1 MHKHIFI
8 ISALAICLLSCS
20 SPEQDDLLIPEPQQ
34 GSISFG
40 GNSGSWQDAP
50 TSRAGETGLETIA
63 KSFRVWGYKNT
74 GGNKTDGFTEPQK
87 VMDGYIVNWNQP
99 AAGSTGNWEY
109 SGIKNTN
116 LNNATQTVKYW
127 DYSATC
133 YRYFAFS
140 PEGANV
146 TTTLLQEGGNST
158 NQAGTTSE
166 EGSTNQARTTSEEGS
181 SSQAGTTSEEG
192 STNQTDKAS
201 KVSFQIPFE
210 YKEDATSSST
220 PYISDLW
227 LSDNQNFGD
236 DKKYGACVK
245 LTFAPIVTKVKIKF
259 KYPENITNI
268 SIKDISFKK
277 TTGDVPTAGNIC
289 ITYPITGTETQPV
302 YSWEPTQTGIINL
315 SVPYEEETDKIHQT
329 TERGKWYFVPPI
341 GEQGT
346 DTMTATID
354 GKTSTAIIPAEYMQ
368 WKAGY
373 QYTYIFKITE
383 AGTVISFTN
392 LQVEKW
398 TESAP
403 IQNTGG
409 TVGW

>member
-20 SPEQDDLLIPEPQQ
+20 TPEQDDLLIPEPQQ

-74 GGNKTDGFTEPQK
+74 GGNHTDGFTEPQK

-99 AAGSTGNWEY
+99 ATGGTGSWDYTGIRNEELQ
-109 SGIKNTN
+109 T
-116 LNNATQTVKYW
+116 TQTVKYW

-140 PEGANV
+140 PEDAKV

-158 NQAGTTSE
+158 NQAE
-166 EGSTNQARTTSEEGS
+166 
-181 SSQAGTTSEEG
+181 TTSEEG

-201 KVSFQIPFE
+201 KVSFQIPFQYDE
-210 YKEDATSSST
+210 SATSSST

-245 LTFAPIVTKVKIKF
+245 LAFAPIVTKVRIIF

-268 SIKDISFKK
+268 SITDISFKK
-277 TTGDVPTAGNIC
+277 TEGKVPTAGNIR
-289 ITYPITGTETQPV
+289 ITYPITGTETQRV
-302 YSWEPTQTGIINL
+302 YSWEPTKNGIINL
-315 SVPYEEETDKIHQT
+315 SVPYEEEKDKIHQT

-346 DTMTATID
+346 YTMTATID
-354 GKTSTAIIPAEYMQ
+354 GKKSTAIIPAEYMQ

-383 AGTVISFTN
+383 AGTVISFTK

-409 TVGW
+409 TAGW

>member
-20 SPEQDDLLIPEPQQ
+20 TPEQDDLLIPEPQQ

-50 TSRAGETGLETIA
+50 TSRAGETGLETIE

-109 SGIKNTN
+109 SGIVNTK
-116 LNNATQTVKYW
+116 LNATQTVKYW

-140 PEGANV
+140 PEGAKV
-146 TTTLLQEGGNST
+146 TTTILQEGGNST
-158 NQAGTTSE
+158 
-166 EGSTNQARTTSEEGS
+166 
-181 SSQAGTTSEEG
+181 SQAGTTSEE
-192 STNQTDKAS
+192 SSSNQTDKAS

-210 YKEDATSSST
+210 YKEDAKSSST

-236 DKKYGACVK
+236 NKKYGACVK
-245 LTFAPIVTKVKIKF
+245 LTFAPIVTKVRIIF

-277 TTGDVPTAGNIC
+277 TDGEVSTAGNIR
-289 ITYPITGTETQPV
+289 ITYPITGTETQRV
-302 YSWEPTQTGIINL
+302 YSWEPTKNGIINL
-315 SVPYEEETDKIHQT
+315 SVPYEEEKDKIHQT
-329 TERGKWYFVPPI
+329 TEIGKWYFVPPI

-346 DTMTATID
+346 YTMTATID

-383 AGTVISFTN
+383 AGTVITFTN
-392 LQVEKW
+392 LLVEKW
-398 TESAP
+398 KESAP

>member
-20 SPEQDDLLIPEPQQ
+20 TPEQDDLLIPEPQQ

-74 GGNKTDGFTEPQK
+74 GGNHTDGFTEPQK

-99 AAGSTGNWEY
+99 AAGGTGSWEY
-109 SGIKNTN
+109 SGIKNPN

-140 PEGANV
+140 PEDAKV
-146 TTTLLQEGGNST
+146 TTTILQEGGNST
-158 NQAGTTSE
+158 
-166 EGSTNQARTTSEEGS
+166 
-181 SSQAGTTSEEG
+181 SQAGTTSEEG

-245 LTFAPIVTKVKIKF
+245 LTFAPIVTKVRIKF
-259 KYPENITNI
+259 KYPENIKVAITG
-268 SIKDISFKK
+268 ISFQPQ
-277 TTGDVPTAGNIC
+277 TGKVPTAGNIL
-289 ITYPITGTETQPV
+289 INYPITGTGTAPA
-302 YSWEPTQTGIINL
+302 YSWTTTQTGIINL
-315 SVPYEEETDKIHQT
+315 SIPYEEDTDSNHQT
-329 TERGKWYFVPPI
+329 TERKKWYFVPPS
-341 GEQGT
+341 GNTTNTGQG
-346 DTMTATID
+346 DYTMTATID

-409 TVGW
+409 TAGW

>member
-20 SPEQDDLLIPEPQQ
+20 TPEQDDLLIPEPQQ

-50 TSRAGETGLETIA
+50 TSRAGETGLETIE

-74 GGNKTDGFTEPQK
+74 GGNHTDGFTEPQK

-99 AAGSTGNWEY
+99 AAGGTGSWEY
-109 SGIKNTN
+109 SGIKNPN

-140 PEGANV
+140 PENTEV
-146 TTTLLQEGGNST
+146 KTTLLQEGGNST
-158 NQAGTTSE
+158 
-166 EGSTNQARTTSEEGS
+166 
-181 SSQAGTTSEEG
+181 SQAGTTSEEG

-245 LTFAPIVTKVKIKF
+245 LTFAPIVTKVRIKF
-259 KYPENITNI
+259 KYPENIKVAITG
-268 SIKDISFKK
+268 ISFQPQ
-277 TTGDVPTAGNIC
+277 TGKVPTAGNIL
-289 ITYPITGTETQPV
+289 INYPITGTGTAPA
-302 YSWEPTQTGIINL
+302 YSWTTTQTGIINL
-315 SVPYEEETDKIHQT
+315 SIPYEEDTDSNHQT
-329 TERGKWYFVPPI
+329 TERKKWYFVPPS
-341 GEQGT
+341 GNTTNTGQG
-346 DTMTATID
+346 DYTMTATID
-354 GKTSTAIIPAEYMQ
+354 GKKSTAIIPAEYMQ

-409 TVGW
+409 TAGW

>member
-20 SPEQDDLLIPEPQQ
+20 TPEQDDLLIPEPQQ

-50 TSRAGETGLETIA
+50 TSRAGETGLETIE

-99 AAGSTGNWEY
+99 AAGGTGSWEY
-109 SGIKNTN
+109 SGIKNPN

-140 PEGANV
+140 PKDANV

-166 EGSTNQARTTSEEGS
+166 DGN
-181 SSQAGTTSEEG
+181 

-201 KVSFQIPFE
+201 KVSFQIPFQ
-210 YKEDATSSST
+210 YNKSATSSST
-220 PYISDLW
+220 TYISDLW

-245 LTFAPIVTKVKIKF
+245 LTFAPIVTKVRIIF

-268 SIKDISFKK
+268 SIKDISFQQ
-277 TTGDVPTAGNIC
+277 TTGEVPTAGNIR
-289 ITYPITGTETQPV
+289 INYPITGTGTQPV
-302 YSWEPTQTGIINL
+302 YSWETTKTGIIKL
-315 SVPYEEETDKIHQT
+315 SVPYEEEKDKIHLT
-329 TERGKWYFVPPI
+329 TERGKWYYVPPI

-346 DTMTATID
+346 YTMTATID
-354 GKTSTAIIPAEYMQ
+354 GKISTAIIPTEYMQ

-398 TESAP
+398 TVSTP

>member
-20 SPEQDDLLIPEPQQ
+20 TPEQDDLLIPEPQQ

-50 TSRAGETGLETIA
+50 TSRAGETGLETIE

-74 GGNKTDGFTEPQK
+74 GGNHTDGFTEPQK

-99 AAGSTGNWEY
+99 AAGGTGNWEY
-109 SGIKNTN
+109 SGIKNEK
-116 LNNATQTVKYW
+116 LNSATQTVKYW

-140 PEGANV
+140 PENAKV

-166 EGSTNQARTTSEEGS
+166 EGSTNK
-181 SSQAGTTSEEG
+181 
-192 STNQTDKAS
+192 TDKAS
-201 KVSFQIPFE
+201 KVSFQIPFQYNE
-210 YKEDATSSST
+210 SATSSST

-245 LTFAPIVTKVKIKF
+245 LTFAPIVTKVRIIF

-277 TTGDVPTAGNIC
+277 TDGEVPTAGNIC
-289 ITYPITGTETQPV
+289 ITYPITGTGTQPV
-302 YSWEPTQTGIINL
+302 YSWETTQTGSINL
-315 SVPYEEETDKIHQT
+315 SVPYEEEADKIHQT
-329 TERGKWYFVPPI
+329 KERGKWYYVPPI

-346 DTMTATID
+346 YTMTATID

-392 LQVEKW
+392 LLVEKW
-398 TESAP
+398 TVSTP

>member
-20 SPEQDDLLIPEPQQ
+20 TPEQDDLLIPEPQQ

-99 AAGSTGNWEY
+99 ATGGTGSWEY
-109 SGIKNTN
+109 SGIKNPN

-140 PEGANV
+140 PENANV
-146 TTTLLQEGGNST
+146 TTKLLQEGGNST
-158 NQAGTTSE
+158 
-166 EGSTNQARTTSEEGS
+166 
-181 SSQAGTTSEEG
+181 SQAGTTSEEG

-201 KVSFQIPFE
+201 KVSFQIPFQYDE
-210 YKEDATSSST
+210 SAKSSKT

-245 LTFAPIVTKVKIKF
+245 LTFAPIVTKVRIIF

-268 SIKDISFKK
+268 SIKDISFKQ
-277 TTGDVPTAGNIC
+277 TAGDVPTAGNIC
-289 ITYPITGTETQPV
+289 INYPITGTGTQHV
-302 YSWEPTQTGIINL
+302 YSWETTQKGIISL
-315 SVPYEEETDKIHQT
+315 SVPYEEEADKIHQT
-329 TERGKWYFVPPI
+329 KERGKWYYVPPI
-341 GEQGT
+341 EEQGT
-346 DTMTATID
+346 YTMTATID

-392 LQVEKW
+392 LLVEKW
-398 TESAP
+398 TVSTP

>member
-20 SPEQDDLLIPEPQQ
+20 TPEQDDLLIPEPQQ

-87 VMDGYIVNWNQP
+87 VMDGYIVKWNQP

-109 SGIKNTN
+109 SGIKNPN

-140 PEGANV
+140 PENANV
-146 TTTLLQEGGNST
+146 TTTLLQEGGNS
-158 NQAGTTSE
+158 S
-166 EGSTNQARTTSEEGS
+166 
-181 SSQAGTTSEEG
+181 
-192 STNQTDKAS
+192 NQTDKAS
-201 KVSFQIPFE
+201 KVSFQIPFQYTE
-210 YKEDATSSST
+210 NPTSSST
-220 PYISDLW
+220 PYVSDLW

-245 LTFAPIVTKVKIKF
+245 LTFAPIVTKVRIKF

-268 SIKDISFKK
+268 SIKNISFQK
-277 TTGDVPTAGNIC
+277 TDGEVPTAGNIC
-289 ITYPITGTETQPV
+289 ITYPITGTGTQPV
-302 YSWEPTQTGIINL
+302 YSWVTTQTGSINL
-315 SVPYEEETDKIHQT
+315 SVPYEEEADKIHQT

-346 DTMTATID
+346 YTMTATID

-392 LQVEKW
+392 LLVEKW
-398 TESAP
+398 KESAP

-409 TVGW
+409 TAGW

>member
-50 TSRAGETGLETIA
+50 TSRAGETGLETIE

-74 GGNKTDGFTEPQK
+74 GGNHTDGFTEPQK

-99 AAGSTGNWEY
+99 AAGGTGSWEY
-109 SGIKNTN
+109 SGIKNEK
-116 LNNATQTVKYW
+116 LNSATQTVKYW

-140 PEGANV
+140 PENAEV
-146 TTTLLQEGGNST
+146 KTTLLQEGGNST
-158 NQAGTTSE
+158 N
-166 EGSTNQARTTSEEGS
+166 
-181 SSQAGTTSEEG
+181 QAGTTSEEG

-210 YKEDATSSST
+210 YKEEATSSST

-245 LTFAPIVTKVKIKF
+245 LTFAPIVTKVRIIF

-268 SIKDISFKK
+268 SIKDISFKQ
-277 TTGDVPTAGNIC
+277 TAGDVPTAGNIC
-289 ITYPITGTETQPV
+289 INYPITGTGTQHV
-302 YSWEPTQTGIINL
+302 YSWETTQKGIISL
-315 SVPYEEETDKIHQT
+315 SVPYEEEADKIHQT
-329 TERGKWYFVPPI
+329 KERGKWYYVPPI
-341 GEQGT
+341 EEQGT
-346 DTMTATID
+346 YTMTATID

-392 LQVEKW
+392 LLVEKW

>member
-50 TSRAGETGLETIA
+50 TSRAGETGLETIE

-74 GGNKTDGFTEPQK
+74 GGNHTDGFTDPQK

-99 AAGSTGNWEY
+99 AAGGTGSWEY
-109 SGIKNTN
+109 SGIKNPN

-140 PEGANV
+140 PANANV
-146 TTTLLQEGGNST
+146 TTTLLQEDGNSS
-158 NQAGTTSE
+158 NQTGTTSE
-166 EGSTNQARTTSEEGS
+166 EGSSN
-181 SSQAGTTSEEG
+181 QAGTTYEEG

-201 KVSFQIPFE
+201 KVSFQIPFQYDE
-210 YKEDATSSST
+210 SAKSSST

-245 LTFAPIVTKVKIKF
+245 LTFAPIVTKVRIIF

-268 SIKDISFKK
+268 SIKDISFKQ
-277 TTGDVPTAGNIC
+277 TAGDVPTAGNIC
-289 ITYPITGTETQPV
+289 INYPITGTGTQHV
-302 YSWEPTQTGIINL
+302 YSWETTQKGIISL
-315 SVPYEEETDKIHQT
+315 SVPYEEEADKIHQT
-329 TERGKWYFVPPI
+329 EERRKWYFVPPI
-341 GEQGT
+341 WEQGT
-346 DTMTATID
+346 YTMTATIN
-354 GKTSTAIIPAEYMQ
+354 GKTSTAIIPKEYMQ

-398 TESAP
+398 KESAP

-409 TVGW
+409 TGGW

>member
-20 SPEQDDLLIPEPQQ
+20 TPEQDDLLIPEPQQ

-74 GGNKTDGFTEPQK
+74 GGNKTDGFTKPQK
-87 VMDGYIVNWNQP
+87 VMDGYIVNWIQP
-99 AAGSTGNWEY
+99 AAGSTGSWEY
-109 SGIKNTN
+109 TGIKNEK

-140 PEGANV
+140 PENAKV

-166 EGSTNQARTTSEEGS
+166 EGSTNK
-181 SSQAGTTSEEG
+181 
-192 STNQTDKAS
+192 TDKAS
-201 KVSFQIPFE
+201 KVSFQIPFQYNE
-210 YKEDATSSST
+210 SATSSST
-220 PYISDLW
+220 PYISGLW

-245 LTFAPIVTKVKIKF
+245 LTFAPIVTKVRIIF

-268 SIKDISFKK
+268 SIKDISFQQ
-277 TTGDVPTAGNIC
+277 TTGEVPTAGNIR
-289 ITYPITGTETQPV
+289 INYPITGTGTQPV
-302 YSWEPTQTGIINL
+302 YSWETTQTGIINL
-315 SVPYEEETDKIHQT
+315 SVPYEEEADKIHQT
-329 TERGKWYFVPPI
+329 TERGKWYYVPPI
-341 GEQGT
+341 GKQGT
-346 DTMTATID
+346 YTMTATID
-354 GKTSTAIIPAEYMQ
+354 GKTSTAIIPAGYMQ

-383 AGTVISFTN
+383 AGTVISFSN
-392 LQVEKW
+392 LLVEKW
-398 TESAP
+398 KESAP
-403 IQNTGG
+403 IQNSGG

>member
-40 GNSGSWQDAP
+40 GESGSWQDAP
-50 TSRAGETGLETIA
+50 TSRAGETGLETIE

-74 GGNKTDGFTEPQK
+74 GGNHTDGFTKPQK

-99 AAGSTGNWEY
+99 ATGGTGSWDYTGIRNEELQ
-109 SGIKNTN
+109 T
-116 LNNATQTVKYW
+116 TQTVKYW

-140 PEGANV
+140 PEDAKV
-146 TTTLLQEGGNST
+146 TTTILQEGGNST
-158 NQAGTTSE
+158 
-166 EGSTNQARTTSEEGS
+166 
-181 SSQAGTTSEEG
+181 SQAGTTSEEG

-277 TTGDVPTAGNIC
+277 TDGEVSTAGNIR
-289 ITYPITGTETQPV
+289 ITYPITGTETQRV
-302 YSWEPTQTGIINL
+302 YSWEPTKNGIINL
-315 SVPYEEETDKIHQT
+315 SVPYEEEKDKIHQT
-329 TERGKWYFVPPI
+329 TEIGKWYFVPPI

-346 DTMTATID
+346 YTMTATID

-383 AGTVISFTN
+383 AGTVITFTN
-392 LQVEKW
+392 LLVEKW
-398 TESAP
+398 KESAP

>member
-40 GNSGSWQDAP
+40 GESGSWQDAP
-50 TSRAGETGLETIA
+50 TSRAGETGLETIE

-74 GGNKTDGFTEPQK
+74 GGNHTDGFTKPQK

-99 AAGSTGNWEY
+99 ATGGTGSWDYTGIRNEELQ
-109 SGIKNTN
+109 T
-116 LNNATQTVKYW
+116 TQTVKYW

-140 PEGANV
+140 PEDAKV
-146 TTTLLQEGGNST
+146 TTTILQEGGNST
-158 NQAGTTSE
+158 
-166 EGSTNQARTTSEEGS
+166 
-181 SSQAGTTSEEG
+181 SQAGTTSEEG

-245 LTFAPIVTKVKIKF
+245 LTFAPIVTKVSIKF

-346 DTMTATID
+346 YTMTATID

-392 LQVEKW
+392 MQVEKW

-409 TVGW
+409 TAGW

>member
-20 SPEQDDLLIPEPQQ
+20 TPEQDDLLIPEPQQ

-74 GGNKTDGFTEPQK
+74 GGNHTDGFTEPQK

-109 SGIKNTN
+109 SGIKNSK
-116 LNNATQTVKYW
+116 LNYATQTVKYW

-146 TTTLLQEGGNST
+146 TTTLLQEGGNSV
-158 NQAGTTSE
+158 
-166 EGSTNQARTTSEEGS
+166 
-181 SSQAGTTSEEG
+181 SQVGTTSEEG

-245 LTFAPIVTKVKIKF
+245 LTFAPIVTKVRIKF

-268 SIKDISFKK
+268 SIKNISFQK
-277 TTGDVPTAGNIC
+277 TDGDVPTAGNIR

-302 YSWEPTQTGIINL
+302 YSWVTTQSGSINL
-315 SVPYEEETDKIHQT
+315 SVPYEEEKDKIHQT

-346 DTMTATID
+346 YTMTATID

-392 LQVEKW
+392 MQVEKW

-409 TVGW
+409 TAGW